1 MIIATLK
8 QSFLTLNK
16 VVLLMGLGLVM
27 LSCSPASVD
36 LHRDRSPALSLEEF
50 FEGNTVA
57 YGIYENRYGN
67 MERQFRVNIIGTVN
81 GDTLILD
88 EQFLYDDGERSSRV
102 WTITNQG
109 KKPDGSVSYRGVA
122 EDVIGE
128 ASGKISGNALNWT
141 YDVDLAVGD
150 GTIQMRFDDWIY
162 QQDQNIAINRAYV
175 SKFGIMVGSVTL
187 VFLKGELADQVF
199 PLDLKVWPQ

>member
-1 MIIATLK
+1 MLATPK
-8 QSFLTLNK
+8 PAFLFFCK
-16 VVLLMGLGLVM
+16 IVLLMGLGLVM
-27 LSCSPASVD
+27 LSCSPAPVD
-36 LHRDRSPALSLEEF
+36 LHQGRTPGLSLEHF

-81 GDTLILD
+81 GDTLTLD

-102 WTITNQG
+102 WTITNLGQQ
-109 KKPDGSVSYRGVA
+109 PDGSISYRGVA
-122 EDVIGE
+122 DDVIGE

-162 QQDQNIAINRAYV
+162 RQDEHIAINRAYV
-175 SKFGIMVGSVTL
+175 SKFGITVGSVTL
-187 VFLKGELADQVF
+187 VFLKGELADQVY
-199 PLDLKVWPQ
+199 PLDLTSWPQ

>member
-1 MIIATLK
+1 MLATPK
-8 QSFLTLNK
+8 PAFLFFYK
-16 VVLLMGLGLVM
+16 IVLLMGLGLVM
-27 LSCSPASVD
+27 LSCSPAPVD
-36 LHRDRSPALSLEEF
+36 LHQGRTPGLSLEQF

-67 MERQFRVNIIGTVN
+67 MERQFRVNISGTVN
-81 GDTLILD
+81 GDTLTLD

-102 WTITNQG
+102 WTITNLGQQ
-109 KKPDGSVSYRGVA
+109 PDGSIAYRGVA
-122 EDVIGE
+122 DDVIGE

-162 QQDQNIAINRAYV
+162 RQDEHIAINRAYV
-175 SKFGIMVGSVTL
+175 SKFGITVGSVTL

-199 PLDLKVWPQ
+199 PLDLLTWPQ

>member
-1 MIIATLK
+1 MLATPKLA
-8 QSFLTLNK
+8 FLFFYK
-16 VVLLMGLGLVM
+16 IVLLMGLGLVM
-27 LSCSPASVD
+27 LSCSPAPVD
-36 LHRDRSPALSLEEF
+36 LNQGRTPGLSLEQF
-50 FEGNTVA
+50 FDGNTVA

-81 GDTLILD
+81 GDTLTLD

-102 WTITNQG
+102 WTITNLGQQ
-109 KKPDGSVSYRGVA
+109 PDGSIAYRGVA
-122 EDVIGE
+122 DDVIGE

-162 QQDQNIAINRAYV
+162 RQDEHIAINRAYV
-175 SKFGIMVGSVTL
+175 SKFGIRVGSVTL
-187 VFLKGELADQVF
+187 VFLKGELADQVY
-199 PLDLKVWPQ
+199 PLDLTSWPQ

>member
-1 MIIATLK
+1 MIATLK

-109 KKPDGSVSYRGVA
+109 KKPGGLQMQSAGHFPKGVGAFGASV
-122 EDVIGE
+122 EDLV
-128 ASGKISGNALNWT
+128 
-141 YDVDLAVGD
+141 VLAKSAV
-150 GTIQMRFDDWIY
+150 RY
-162 QQDQNIAINRAYV
+162 AR
-175 SKFGIMVGSVTL
+175 
-187 VFLKGELADQVF
+187 
-199 PLDLKVWPQ
+199 

>member
-1 MIIATLK
+1 MLATPK
-8 QSFLTLNK
+8 PAFLFFYK
-16 VVLLMGLGLVM
+16 IVLLMGLGLVM
-27 LSCSPASVD
+27 LSCSPAPVD
-36 LHRDRSPALSLEEF
+36 LHQGRTPGLSLEQF

-81 GDTLILD
+81 GDTLTLD

-102 WTITNQG
+102 WTITNLGQQ
-109 KKPDGSVSYRGVA
+109 PDGSIAYRGVA
-122 EDVIGE
+122 DDVIGE

-162 QQDQNIAINRAYV
+162 RQDEHIAINRAYV
-175 SKFGIMVGSVTL
+175 SKFGITVGSVTL
-187 VFLKGELADQVF
+187 VFLKGELADQVY
-199 PLDLKVWPQ
+199 PLDLTSWPQ